1 MHFGK
6 EAWRTF
12 KRGCEREWLVT
23 NGLGG
28 FASGTL
34 IGVNT
39 RRYHGLLIAALAPP
53 VKRYLFLAK
62 LDERIATGGIYYD
75 LSANCVANG
84 LTGNGFVHL
93 QRAEF
98 NPFPEFIYSFGH
110 ILLRKTVFMPYGVNA
125 TVVIYYIYNGGPAA
139 DLVIVP
145 FANCRDYHGNTYRGQ
160 IDFYQQP
167 IAGGVRITAREDI
180 PPLLLRSSSGEY
192 TASPDWFYG
201 MRYPAEEERGLN
213 PWEDHYL
220 PGSFRVKLPA
230 EAEKLVVVVASVGE
244 GPEPAQA
251 EHLLAK
257 EVRRIEALEKLSGL
271 TDPFARSLVRAA
283 DAFIVKRAEQNTS
296 TILAGYPWFTD
307 WGRDTMIALPGLT
320 MVTGR
325 YQIAREILEFFSRY
339 VKEGLL
345 PNFFPE
351 GGQEPVYNTV
361 DAALWYFQA
370 VYKYLQYT
378 GDEDF
383 VGDLLPVMVEIL
395 KRYAEGAPFGIGMD
409 HDGLIT
415 AGSPATQLTWMD
427 AKVDDWVVTP
437 RHGKAVEINALW
449 YNAVCIL
456 ENLCTHFGTN
466 FPYSGLREKVRK
478 GFAAFR
484 HPDGYLYD
492 VIREEDK
499 DASVRPNQVFA
510 VSLPHSPLS
519 LEQARAVVRRVE
531 DELYT
536 PYGLRSL
543 SSQDPAYRGRYYGDR
558 RSRDAAYH
566 QGTVWSWLI
575 GPFVTA
581 YRKVYHRSEASRE
594 RARAFLAPFIDH
606 LSDHGIG
613 HISEIFDGD
622 EPHWPRGCFAQAW
635 GVAEVLRAYV
645 EDVLDGN
652 PGLSKVEEGKN
663 GWSEQRGIA

>member
-12 KRGCEREWLVT
+12 ERGCEREWLVT

-53 VKRYLFLAK
+53 VRRCLYLAK
-62 LDERIATGGIYYD
+62 LEERITTGGLYYD
-75 LSANCVANG
+75 LSVNCVANG

-93 QRAEF
+93 QRAEID
-98 NPFPEFIYSFGH
+98 PFPEFIYSFGH
-110 ILLRKTVFMPYGVNA
+110 ILLRKTIFMPYGVNA
-125 TVVIYYIYNGGPAA
+125 TVVMYRIYNGGPPAG
-139 DLVIVP
+139 LELVP
-145 FANCRDYHGNTYRGQ
+145 FVNFRDYHGNSFRGQ
-160 IDFYQQP
+160 IEVDQEP
-167 IAGGVRITAREDI
+167 VAGGVAITVREDV
-180 PPLLLRSSSGEY
+180 PPLVLRTSSGDY
-192 TASPDWFYG
+192 VASPDWFYG

-213 PWEDHYL
+213 PWEDHFL
-220 PGSFRVKLPA
+220 PGSFKVELPP
-230 EAEKLVVVVASVGE
+230 EAEKLVAVVASAGD
-244 GPEPAQA
+244 GPEPAKA
-251 EHLLAK
+251 ERLLAK
-257 EVRRIEALEKLSGL
+257 EVKRIQAFEKLPGL

-283 DAFIVKRAEQNTS
+283 DAFLVARAEQNTH
-296 TILAGYPWFTD
+296 TIVAGYPWFTD

-320 MVTGR
+320 LATGR
-325 YQIAREILEFFSRY
+325 YEVAREILEFFSRY
-339 VKEGLL
+339 VWKGLL

-383 VGDLLPVMVEIL
+383 VRGLLPVMVKIIE
-395 KRYAEGAPFGIGMD
+395 RYVDGAPFGIRMD
-409 HDGLIT
+409 RDGLVT

-449 YNAVCIL
+449 YNTVCIL
-456 ENLCTHFGTN
+456 ENLCARFGIN
-466 FPYSGLREKVRK
+466 FPYSGLSERIRE

-492 VIREEDK
+492 VISSSGK
-499 DASVRPNQVFA
+499 DPSVRPNQIFA
-510 VSLPHSPLS
+510 VSLPYSPLS
-519 LEQARAVVRRVE
+519 GDQARAVLKRVE
-531 DELYT
+531 ADLYT

-543 SSQDPAYRGRYYGDR
+543 APNHHDYKGRYTGDL

-581 YRKVYHRSEASRE
+581 YRRVYGPSEASRQ
-594 RARAFLAPFIDH
+594 RARAFLEPFIDH
-606 LSDHGIG
+606 LGDHGIG
-613 HISEIFDGD
+613 YISEIFDGD

-645 EDVLDGN
+645 EDVL
-652 PGLSKVEEGKN
+652 EGKR
-663 GWSEQRGIA
+663 Q

>member
-12 KRGCEREWLVT
+12 ERGCEREWLVT
-23 NGLGG
+23 NGWGS

-53 VKRYLFLAK
+53 VRRYLFLAK
-62 LDERIATGGIYYD
+62 LEERIAIDGLYYD
-75 LSANCVANG
+75 LSANCAANG
-84 LTGNGFVHL
+84 LTGYGFMHL
-93 QRAEF
+93 QRVQF
-98 NPFPEFIYSFGH
+98 DPFPEFVYSFGH
-110 ILLRKTVFMPYGVNA
+110 ILLRKIIFMPYGVNA
-125 TVVIYYIYNGGPAA
+125 TVIMYRIYNGGPPA
-139 DLVIVP
+139 DLVLVP
-145 FANCRDYHGNTYRGQ
+145 FVNCRDYHGNSYRGQ
-160 IDFYQQP
+160 IEFYQEP
-167 IAGGVRITAREDI
+167 IAGGVRLTARGDI

-192 TASPDWFYG
+192 AASPDWFYG

-213 PWEDHYL
+213 PWEDHFL
-220 PGSFRVKLPA
+220 PGSFRVKLPP
-230 EAEKLVVVVASVGE
+230 EAETWVAVVASVGD
-244 GPEPAQA
+244 GPEPAKA
-251 EHLLAK
+251 ERLLVK
-257 EVRRIEALEKLSGL
+257 EAERIRGLQRRSGL
-271 TDPFARSLVRAA
+271 SDPFVRSLVHAA
-283 DAFIVKRAEQNTS
+283 DAFLVKRVEMNTH
-296 TILAGYPWFTD
+296 TIVAGYPWFTD

-320 MVTGR
+320 MATGR
-325 YQIAREILEFFSRY
+325 YEVAREILEFFSHY

-370 VYKYLQYT
+370 VYKYMQYT

-383 VGDLLPVMVEIL
+383 VRVLIPVMVEIL
-395 KRYAEGAPFGIGMD
+395 KKYIEGAPFGIRMD
-409 HDGLIT
+409 EDGLIT
-415 AGSPATQLTWMD
+415 AGNPDTQLTWMD
-427 AKVDDWVVTP
+427 AKVDGWVVTP

-456 ENLCTHFGTN
+456 ENLCAHFRID
-466 FPYSGLREKVRK
+466 FPYSRLRERIRE
-478 GFAAFR
+478 GFSAFL

-492 VIREEDK
+492 VISSDGK
-499 DASVRPNQVFA
+499 DPSIRPNQVFA
-510 VSLPHSPLS
+510 VSLPYSPLS
-519 LEQARAVVRRVE
+519 GDRARAVLKRVE
-531 DELYT
+531 AELYT

-543 SSQDPAYRGRYYGDR
+543 APNHREYKGRYTGNQ

-581 YRKVYHRSEASRE
+581 YRRVYGYSEASRQ
-594 RARAFLAPFIDH
+594 RAQAFLGPFADH
-606 LSDHGIG
+606 LGDHGIG
-613 HISEIFDGD
+613 YISEIFDGD

-645 EDVLDGN
+645 EDVLD
-652 PGLSKVEEGKN
+652 K
-663 GWSEQRGIA
+663 RR